1 MKNEIWKAIE
11 GYEGLYQVSN
21 LGRVRSLDR
30 TVTQHHPETG
40 KDVTY
45 VVHGQIMAPYFN
57 VHGYQCVRLRSEN
70 GRRTFLVHRLVAK
83 AFVPNPNGYDIVNH
97 KDESRDNNH
106 ADNLEWCT
114 QEYNVNYGT
123 SIQRLSESHINR
135 SDLSKTVEMLSLDG
149 ELLKEFPS
157 AREAARFVGASNSNI
172 SRCCRDHSKTC
183 KGYRWRYKQ

>member
-1 MKNEIWKAIE
+1 MMEEIWKDIE
-11 GYEGLYQVSN
+11 GYEGIYQVSN

-30 TVTQHHPETG
+30 IITQHHPETG

-57 VHGYQCVRLRSEN
+57 MNGYQCVRLRSEK

-83 AFVPNPNGYDIVNH
+83 EFVPNPNGYDIVNH

-114 QEYNVNYGT
+114 QKYNVNYGT
-123 SIQRLSESHINR
+123 SIQRLSESHMNR
-135 SDLSKTVEMLSLDG
+135 SDLSKAVEMLSLGG

-157 AREAARFVGASNSNI
+157 AREAARFLRASNSHI
-172 SRCCRDHSKTC
+172 SRCCRDNSKTC

>member
-1 MKNEIWKAIE
+1 M
-11 GYEGLYQVSN
+11 
-21 LGRVRSLDR
+21 
-30 TVTQHHPETG
+30 
-40 KDVTY
+40 
-45 VVHGQIMAPYFN
+45 
-57 VHGYQCVRLRSEN
+57 
-70 GRRTFLVHRLVAK
+70 HRLVAK
-83 AFVPNPNGYDIVNH
+83 AFVLNPNGYDIVNH